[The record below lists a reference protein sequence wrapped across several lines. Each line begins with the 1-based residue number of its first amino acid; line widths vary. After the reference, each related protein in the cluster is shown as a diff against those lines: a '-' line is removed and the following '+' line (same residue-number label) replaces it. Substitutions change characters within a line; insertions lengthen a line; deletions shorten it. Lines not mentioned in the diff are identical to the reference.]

1 MKTRTIAGCLIGG
14 IAGALVGTLAY
25 AAAFRHDGDGD
36 ATLLAVFGVFFGGA
50 PGFVFG
56 MAIGA
61 GLSRIGRAKD
71 GDNAS
76 PPH

>member
-50 PGFVFG
+50 PGFVLG
-56 MAIGA
+56 AGLGA
-61 GLSRIGRAKD
+61 GLSRLGQTKKD
-71 GDNAS
+71 NNVS
-76 PPH
+76 RPH

>member
-1 MKTRTIAGCLIGG
+1 MKTRTIGGCLIGG

-25 AAAFRHDGDGD
+25 AAAFRHDGEGD
-36 ATLLAVFGVFFGGA
+36 ATLLAVFAVFFGGA

-61 GLSRIGRAKD
+61 GLSRLGQAKPS
-71 GDNAS
+71 DNES